1 MTATTASE
9 RRGHGDKVQVKVRL
23 PKAIKAKLDEY
34 AETAG
39 VSLSTIIQVAL
50 GKAVSEWRTSQEC
63 SECQGHGCGVCG
75 GTGRVS

>member
-1 MTATTASE
+1 MNTAA
-9 RRGHGDKVQVKVRL
+9 RRNSVSVRIRL
-23 PKAIKAKLDEY
+23 PKGVKAKLDHY
-34 AETAG
+34 AATAG

-50 GKAVSEWRTSQEC
+50 GKAVSEWRTSREC

>member
-1 MTATTASE
+1 MTATTAS
-9 RRGHGDKVQVKVRL
+9 RGRSKVQVKVRL
-23 PKAIKAKLDEY
+23 PEAVKARLD
-34 AETAG
+34 AQASAAG

-50 GKAVSEWRTSQEC
+50 GKAVSEWRHSHEC

>member
-34 AETAG
+34 AATAG
-39 VSLSTIIQVAL
+39 VSLLT
-50 GKAVSEWRTSQEC
+50 E
-63 SECQGHGCGVCG
+63 
-75 GTGRVS
+75 GRRVTLLK

>member
-1 MTATTASE
+1 MTTATE
-9 RRGHGDKVQVKVRL
+9 RQSHGGKVQVKVRL
-23 PKAIKAKLDEY
+23 PKAIKAKLDEC
-34 AETAG
+34 AATAG

-50 GKAVSEWRTSQEC
+50 GKAVSEWRHSHEC